1 MNKIESFS
9 LNTLRAKFDLN
20 WSNDSGRNIE
30 NVKSSQDWQK
40 DRKRTDKQSE
50 KLTWAYSSSWAK
62 NQIRKNK
69 TQMVTDNVRYDHKY
83 FAEKIPSQQSDN
95 AKAYAYE
102 IVM

>member
-50 KLTWAYSSSWAK
+50 KLTWAYWAK

-69 TQMVTDNVRYDHKY
+69 IQMVTDNVRYDHKY
-83 FAEKIPSQQSDN
+83 FAEKVNSRSPVNNLTTQ
-95 AKAYAYE
+95 KR
-102 IVM
+102 MHMK